1 VLYLRRGFGTQD
13 KIYRLDLGT
22 YSGRYAMS
30 IIPAESERFS
40 QMEKVAELTM
50 YGRSAT
56 SISKEL
62 DIPRKTVLTLQEDYR
77 TALANDTDARDM
89 ARDYLHQ
96 MAKHY
101 DKLIEK
107 FYDLIDDIDILS
119 FNHQVAAQKN
129 AALKAIAELDA
140 KRLDAYQKAGLLDS
154 AELGDELA
162 EMEEKQSILIDILR
176 SDLCPDCQK
185 AIAYK
190 LSQVTGKAETIDE
203 PVVVEGEW
211 SG

>member
-1 VLYLRRGFGTQD
+1 
-13 KIYRLDLGT
+13 
-22 YSGRYAMS
+22 MS
-30 IIPAESERFS
+30 IIPEESARFS
-40 QMEKVAELTM
+40 MMEQVAERTM
-50 YGRSAT
+50 KGLSAT
-56 SISKEL
+56 AISKEL
-62 DIPRKTVLTLQEDYR
+62 DIPRKQVLTLQEDYR
-77 TALANDTDARDM
+77 TALANDQDARDM

-107 FYDLIDDIDILS
+107 FYDLIDDIDLLS

-140 KRLDAYQKAGLLDS
+140 KRLDSYQKAGLLDS

-162 EMEEKQSILIDILR
+162 EMEEKQQILIDILR

-185 AIAYK
+185 RISYK
-190 LSQVTGKAETIDE
+190 LSQVTGQAETIDE
-203 PVVVEGEW
+203 PVVVQGNW
-211 SG
+211 Q